1 MGDLKSAKTLG
12 GIGAI
17 LTLIGLG
24 FIGFVLKLLAVK
36 NIAEAT
42 GRGEIFSKYLWAAIL
57 AIIAD
62 LVLISVFIG
71 SMGSMTSESPEQ
83 VIGMIG
89 FGGVI
94 AIILLIIGMWFMKQ
108 SYDMIAEETGV
119 GTFHTVAKLY
129 IIGAILLIVL
139 VGAFLILI
147 AAILEIVAFFA
158 LPDSVQQESGTI
170 SIQKEVY

>member
-1 MGDLKSAKTLG
+1 MGNLKNAKLLG

-17 LTLIGLG
+17 LTLVGVG
-24 FIGFVLKLLAVK
+24 FIGFILKLLAVK

-71 SMGSMTSESPEQ
+71 SMGSLSESPEQ
-83 VIGMIG
+83 VIGVMG
-89 FGGVI
+89 FGGII
-94 AIILLIIGMWFMKQ
+94 AIILLIVGVWFMKQ

-129 IIGAILLIVL
+129 IIGAILLIVIIG
-139 VGAFLILI
+139 VFLILI
-147 AAILEIVAFFA
+147 AAILEIVAFFT
-158 LPDSVQQESGTI
+158 LPDSIEQESGPL
-170 SIQKEVY
+170 SVQEEVY